1 MNLWTIQTH
10 WTSAYLDV
18 MIIKIVSSLRI
29 RVPTNFVFSKM
40 ETSLILIPLVMGAAM
55 TGIAPTRELV
65 TQTKNI
71 AV

>member
-1 MNLWTIQTH
+1 
-10 WTSAYLDV
+10 
-18 MIIKIVSSLRI
+18 
-29 RVPTNFVFSKM
+29 VPTNFVFSKM